1 MAIPL
6 LRRPLPTRV
15 LRLVWLLVGTLV
27 GVLFTFAV
35 GDVLYSTTLPELRPW
50 HTTETRHEFE
60 ASQDDGTYDFDA
72 YRAQEGRLFEEVQA
86 LRRAHFDPQL
96 DGAIS
101 RFAPGGGP
109 YAARL
114 DGDWNRSFL
123 MRAPGERGVA
133 LLVHGLSDSPYSM
146 RATALALQQAGISV
160 YGVRLPGH
168 GTIPAG
174 LDHADWPDWLAAVR
188 VTIRQIRRDHPRVPF
203 WYVGYSTGATLGLKH
218 CADEVLAGRRDALPA
233 RLFLMSPALGVTPWA
248 ALANV
253 QRLIS
258 RWGVAPKARWG
269 EVGLE
274 LDPYKYTSFARNA
287 GAQISLLTRRL
298 ARDLERLD
306 EDGRIGLMPPVTTFQ
321 SVADATVSTP
331 HVVARLYARVRG
343 DAGELVLFDVNR
355 GSDVSPLI
363 AFSPRAV
370 IGALQRAPRREY
382 RFIELTSR
390 PGDATLLERDWPPGA
405 GTPIERVLP
414 WTWPA
419 DVMSLSHVAMPFPP
433 DDPLY
438 GLSTPTHADGLPSLG
453 ALAIRGERGVLA
465 IPPAEQL
472 RLRSNPFFGY
482 LMTRMIGT
490 IDAGAAGRR

>member
-274 LDPYKYTSFARNA
+274 LGHAIA
-287 GAQISLLTRRL
+287 GRVLT
-298 ARDLERLD
+298 AFVDD
-306 EDGRIGLMPPVTTFQ
+306 YG
-321 SVADATVSTP
+321 
-331 HVVARLYARVRG
+331 
-343 DAGELVLFDVNR
+343 GELESAVVGAHAL
-355 GSDVSPLI
+355 S
-363 AFSPRAV
+363 AFREFSYRIPAILREAVRAQ
-370 IGALQRAPRREY
+370 LQQRE
-382 RFIELTSR
+382 
-390 PGDATLLERDWPPGA
+390 
-405 GTPIERVLP
+405 
-414 WTWPA
+414 
-419 DVMSLSHVAMPFPP
+419 
-433 DDPLY
+433 
-438 GLSTPTHADGLPSLG
+438 
-453 ALAIRGERGVLA
+453 
-465 IPPAEQL
+465 
-472 RLRSNPFFGY
+472 
-482 LMTRMIGT
+482 
-490 IDAGAAGRR
+490 